1 MSRELQGV
9 YWRSILPTKLVATT
23 TPLKNRKNNFGLFI
37 YSSTNPAKFMKI
49 GPVDVDIIGLT
60 EITKI
65 YKKIKDQQNISPPRL
80 CLAQSG
86 WAKKKCKRIS
96 IIQIHVTAIFQI
108 NLGLGMHL
116 SFLPLVV

>member
-1 MSRELQGV
+1 
-9 YWRSILPTKLVATT
+9 LPTKLVATT

-65 YKKIKDQQNISPPRL
+65 YKKK
-80 CLAQSG
+80 
-86 WAKKKCKRIS
+86 
-96 IIQIHVTAIFQI
+96 
-108 NLGLGMHL
+108 
-116 SFLPLVV
+116 

>member
-1 MSRELQGV
+1 M
-9 YWRSILPTKLVATT
+9 PTKLVATT

-65 YKKIKDQQNISPPRL
+65 YKKNKRSAKHKPTSPMPR
-80 CLAQSG
+80 AEWVG
-86 WAKKKCKRIS
+86 
-96 IIQIHVTAIFQI
+96 
-108 NLGLGMHL
+108 
-116 SFLPLVV
+116 